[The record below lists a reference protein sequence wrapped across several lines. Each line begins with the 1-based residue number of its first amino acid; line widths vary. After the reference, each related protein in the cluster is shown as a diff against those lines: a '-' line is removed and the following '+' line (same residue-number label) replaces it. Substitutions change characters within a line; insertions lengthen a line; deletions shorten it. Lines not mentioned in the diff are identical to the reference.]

1 MANDRGTK
9 RISYKPA
16 IERWRKWWES
26 LTPEKRTEL
35 SNHPHLAECLTLTN
49 NRRKGMWHCTCG
61 VTMRPDEWKKEPT
74 GFWETD
80 NRLDRL
86 RALWDQGKTCAEIAD
101 DLGTTIS
108 TVTGKR
114 NRLGLKS
121 RPSPIIRTPT
131 DAPTKNTER
140 PDKNRRWKRWWW
152 SLTQAM
158 RDDLLTRTHLDMC
171 QTRIAPK
178 RGRPWYCTCG
188 LTMPPEYSKGPLIKE
203 RKPKRVAIALP
214 PKFLPRSTPVEAIP
228 ISATEPA
235 MPPAPDPRPAM
246 PAVLHNSRTCC
257 WPMWAHGK
265 RPDFRFCGDAPVSG
279 LPYCAAHC
287 DKAYTRTAKWAA

>member
-61 VTMRPDEWKKEPT
+61 VTTRPDDWKKRA

-86 RALWDQGKTCAEIAD
+86 RDMWSQGKTCAEIAD
-101 DLGTTIS
+101 DLGTTTS
-108 TVTGKR
+108 AVTGKR

-131 DAPTKNTER
+131 DAPTKNTA

-158 RDDLLTRTHLDMC
+158 RDDLLTRTHLDTC
-171 QTRIAPK
+171 QTRIAQK
-178 RGRPWYCTCG
+178 RRRPWYCTCG
-188 LTMPPEYSKGPLIKE
+188 LTMPPKGLKKPETPE
-203 RKPKRVAIALP
+203 RKRVEVVASIAAPK
-214 PKFLPRSTPVEAIP
+214 PVEV
-228 ISATEPA
+228 
-235 MPPAPDPRPAM
+235 PAPDPRPVM
-246 PAVLHNSRTCC
+246 PAVLHDPRTCC

-265 RPDFRFCGDAPVSG
+265 RPDFRFCGDAPVVG
-279 LPYCAAHC
+279 LPYCTAHC
-287 DKAYTRTAKWAA
+287 DKAYTRTVKWAA

>member
-9 RISYKPA
+9 HISYKPA
-16 IERWRKWWES
+16 IERWRKWWQS
-26 LTPEKRTEL
+26 LEPETRTEL
-35 SNHPHLAECLTLTN
+35 SNRPHLADCLTLTN
-49 NRRKGMWHCTCG
+49 SRRKGMWHCTCG

-86 RALWDQGKTCAEIAD
+86 REMWSQGKTCAEIAN
-101 DLGTTIS
+101 DLGATIS

-158 RDDLLTRTHLDMC
+158 RDDLLTRTHLDTC
-171 QTRIAPK
+171 QTRIAPM
-178 RGRPWYCTCG
+178 RGNPWYCTCG
-188 LTMPPEYSKGPLIKE
+188 LTMPPGGLKKPATPE
-203 RKPKRVAIALP
+203 RKRVEVAASVAAPK
-214 PKFLPRSTPVEAIP
+214 PVEVP
-228 ISATEPA
+228 T
-235 MPPAPDPRPAM
+235 PDPRPAM
-246 PAVLHNSRTCC
+246 PAVLHNPRTCC
-257 WPMWAHGK
+257 WPMWSHGK
-265 RPDFRFCGDAPVSG
+265 RPDFRFCGDAPVLG